1 MAEFLQIRDLFIKMD
16 RGISGILGRE
26 NKINTSKE
34 VGKSTLYYLQGNISN
49 LVLPQ
54 ARGKERQ
61 SVC

>member
-1 MAEFLQIRDLFIKMD
+1 MAEFLLIRDLFIKMD
-16 RGISGILGRE
+16 RGINGILGRG
-26 NKINTSKE
+26 NKINTSKA